1 MEDWI
6 FLEYLRKLLSQ
17 KRAVLTEFPSRVD
30 IREASQPIGR
40 RLSGESIDESCSTN
54 PNRNIA
60 PRWSF
65 FLTRDIEII
74 VVVVIVEYRQYV
86 IFSSDESV
94 AHGLQRLW
102 SDNGQLFHRPKVLID
117 RHLSQG
123 LLLRRSRLLGEAR
136 LNDGSGNE

>member
-6 FLEYLRKLLSQ
+6 VLEYLSKLLSQ

-40 RLSGESIDESCSTN
+40 RLSGESIDESSSTR
-54 PNRNIA
+54 PNRNVA
-60 PRWSF
+60 RRRSL
-65 FLTRDIEII
+65 FLAMNIEII
-74 VVVVIVEYRQYV
+74 VVVEIVEYRQYV

-102 SDNGQLFHRPKVLID
+102 SDNGQLLHRPKFLID
-117 RHLSQG
+117 RHFSQG
-123 LLLRRSRLLGEAR
+123 PLLRRSRLLGEAR
-136 LNDGSGNE
+136 LNDG